1 MSETNRQRAERI
13 VNPYRHWMFGN
24 AERVIRELEKEFAE
38 LESEAYWRGR
48 KDQEHVDAG

>member
-13 VNPYRHWMFGN
+13 VNPYRIYMFGN
-24 AERVIRELEKEFAE
+24 AERVIRELEKEFAA

-48 KDQEHVDAG
+48 RDAEPRG